1 VGTIIKIVG
10 RSMRLPLI
18 LVITSLLLT
27 ACGGVATPQTIKL
40 RAIQYRAIQYR
51 AIQYRAIQYRTILLI
66 ILSGRKPALSLLA

>member
-40 RAIQYRAIQYR
+40 MAIQYR

>member
-51 AIQYRAIQYRTILLI
+51 AIQYRTILLI